1 MAQLAAN
8 KIRYYRWRGVNQG
21 GKKITGVTL
30 GFQEQEVRSQLTEQM
45 IQVKK
50 IKRTN
55 PSTLD
60 KIRNQMKSSDVTAI
74 TRQLATMIESGVPIV
89 QALKLMASSHHKAEV
104 RAVLTQVNTQ
114 VEAGASLSKAL
125 KSSSPLFDNFYCDLV
140 ATGEETGYLG
150 QVFVRLATYREKS
163 EAMRKKVIKAMI
175 YPSIVML
182 TAISVTILM
191 LVFVIPQFA
200 AIFGSFGAELPWFT
214 RQVLK
219 ASDFLIN
226 YGGYLAVGLLL
237 ALVLYRYSYKRS
249 YSFRLRMARLSL
261 RLPIIGNVVL
271 KATIARFART
281 LATTFSAGIPL
292 LTGLQSAGKTAG
304 NLHIEE
310 TIMEAHT
317 SAAAGMPLYLSL
329 RQCNVFPELMLQ
341 MTMIGEESGSLDDML
356 NKMASLYEND
366 VDNIVDNLGQILEP
380 LIIIVLGVLIGGLL
394 VAMYMPIFTLMSVIG

>member
-114 VEAGASLSKAL
+114 VEAGSSLSKAL

-175 YPSIVML
+175 YPSMVML

-226 YGGYLAVGLLL
+226 YGGYLAVSLLL
-237 ALVLYRYSYKRS
+237 TVVLYRYSYKRS

-310 TIMEAHT
+310 AIMEAHT

>member
-175 YPSIVML
+175 YPSMVML

-310 TIMEAHT
+310 AIMEAHT

>member
-175 YPSIVML
+175 YPSMVML

-226 YGGYLAVGLLL
+226 YGGYLAIGLLL

>member
-30 GFQEQEVRSQLTEQM
+30 GFQEQEVRAQLTEQM

-50 IKRTN
+50 IKRTS

-163 EAMRKKVIKAMI
+163 EAIRKKVIKAMI
-175 YPSIVML
+175 YPSMVML

-310 TIMEAHT
+310 AIMEAHT

>member
-30 GFQEQEVRSQLTEQM
+30 GFQEQEVRAQLTEQM

-175 YPSIVML
+175 YPSMVML

-226 YGGYLAVGLLL
+226 NGGYLAVGLLL
-237 ALVLYRYSYKRS
+237 VLVLYRYSYKRS

-310 TIMEAHT
+310 AIMEAHT

>member
-30 GFQEQEVRSQLTEQM
+30 GFQEQEVRAQLTEQM

-175 YPSIVML
+175 YPSMVML

-310 TIMEAHT
+310 AIMEAHT

-394 VAMYMPIFTLMSVIG
+394 VAMYMPIFALMSVIG

>member
-30 GFQEQEVRSQLTEQM
+30 GFQEQEVRAQLTEQM

-163 EAMRKKVIKAMI
+163 EEMRKKVIKAMI
-175 YPSIVML
+175 YPSMVML

-200 AIFGSFGAELPWFT
+200 AIFSSFGAELPWFT

-310 TIMEAHT
+310 AIMEAHT

>member
-30 GFQEQEVRSQLTEQM
+30 GFQEQEVRAQLTEQM

-175 YPSIVML
+175 YPSMVML

-237 ALVLYRYSYKRS
+237 TLVLYRYSYKRS
-249 YSFRLRMARLSL
+249 YSFRLRIARLSL
-261 RLPIIGNVVL
+261 RLPIIGNVIL

-310 TIMEAHT
+310 AIMEAHT

>member
-30 GFQEQEVRSQLTEQM
+30 GFQEQEVRAQLTEQM

-175 YPSIVML
+175 YPSMVML

-237 ALVLYRYSYKRS
+237 VLVLYRYSYKRS

-310 TIMEAHT
+310 AIMEAHT

-341 MTMIGEESGSLDDML
+341 MTMIGEESSSLDDML

>member
-21 GKKITGVTL
+21 GKKITGVIL
-30 GFQEQEVRSQLTEQM
+30 GFQEQEVRAQLTEQM

-104 RAVLTQVNTQ
+104 RAILTQVNTQ

-175 YPSIVML
+175 YPSMVML

-310 TIMEAHT
+310 AIMEAHT

>member
-30 GFQEQEVRSQLTEQM
+30 GFQEQEVRAQLTEQM

-50 IKRTN
+50 IKRTT

-175 YPSIVML
+175 YPSMVML

-310 TIMEAHT
+310 AIMEAHT

>member
-310 TIMEAHT
+310 TIMEAYT

>member
-30 GFQEQEVRSQLTEQM
+30 GFQEQEVRAQLTEQM

-175 YPSIVML
+175 YPSMVML

-237 ALVLYRYSYKRS
+237 VLVLYRYSYKRS
-249 YSFRLRMARLSL
+249 DSFRLRMARLSL

-310 TIMEAHT
+310 AIMEAHT

-341 MTMIGEESGSLDDML
+341 MTMIGEESSSLDDML